1 MSPSESSFVSQPES
15 PPIQVPVD
23 DLGIGRVQAEQSSRF
38 LNKDGSFNSHRVGLG
53 RFESINPFYAL
64 ISMSWWWFFSS
75 LTAGFIGI
83 NLIFAVLYVLCGK
96 DALYMS
102 TPNQIEN
109 LFWRGFFFSIET
121 LSTIGYGHIAPN
133 NLAAH
138 IVSSIEAFLGLLGA
152 ALITGVVF
160 SRFSKPNSRILWSR
174 NALIAPF
181 QTGNGLMFR
190 VANGFKN
197 EIIEIAAQVSF
208 SRFEMVAGKRI
219 RKFYNLP
226 LERSTVAF
234 FSLAWTVV
242 HPITPNSP
250 LWGVTKAD
258 LDASQA
264 EFIVVIHGLDDVLFQ
279 RVHARGSY
287 KCEEVVWNAKFSS
300 MYVPDTSG
308 GVAVDVRKIHEFEP
322 SEP

>member
-1 MSPSESSFVSQPES
+1 MTQSES
-15 PPIQVPVD
+15 PPMQVPAD

-38 LNKDGSFNSHRVGLG
+38 LNKDGRFNTRRVGLG
-53 RFESINPFYAL
+53 TFESLNPFYAM
-64 ISMSWWWFFSS
+64 ISMSWWLFFSS

-83 NLIFAVLYVLCGK
+83 NLVFAVLYVLCGK

-102 TPNQIEN
+102 TPNPIDD

-133 NLAAH
+133 NLPAH
-138 IVSSIEAFLGLLGA
+138 ILSSIEAFLGLLGA

-160 SRFSKPNSRILWSR
+160 SRFSKPNSRILWSK

-181 QTGNGLMFR
+181 QAGHGLMFR
-190 VANGFKN
+190 IANGYKN

-208 SRFEMVAGKRI
+208 SRFEMVDGKRM

-242 HPITPNSP
+242 HPITPQSP
-250 LWGVTKAD
+250 LWGVTETD
-258 LDASQA
+258 LETSQA
-264 EFIVVIHGLDDVLFQ
+264 EFIIVIHGLDDVLFQ

-287 KCEEVVWNAKFSS
+287 KAEEVIWKAKFSS
-300 MYVPDTSG
+300 MYVPDSNG
-308 GVAVDVRKIHEFEP
+308 GVAVDVRKIHEFEIVEAI
-322 SEP
+322 SN

>member
-1 MSPSESSFVSQPES
+1 MSQPDS
-15 PPIQVPVD
+15 PPIQITAD

-38 LNKDGSFNSHRVGLG
+38 LNKDGSFNTHRVGLG
-53 RFESINPFYAL
+53 RLESMNPFYAM
-64 ISMSWWWFFSS
+64 ISMPWWLFFSS

-83 NLIFAVLYVLCGK
+83 NVIFAVLYVLCGK

-102 TPNQIEN
+102 TPNPIDS
-109 LFWRGFFFSIET
+109 LFWRGFFFSVET

-133 NLAAH
+133 NTAAH
-138 IVSSIEAFLGLLGA
+138 IVSSIEAFVGLLGA

-160 SRFSKPNSRILWSR
+160 SRFSKPNSRILWSK

-181 QTGNGLMFR
+181 QGGQAMMFR
-190 VANGFKN
+190 IANGFNN
-197 EIIEIAAQVSF
+197 EIIEIAAQISF
-208 SRFEMVAGKRI
+208 SRFEMVNGKRM

-242 HPITPNSP
+242 HPITPTSP
-250 LWGVTKAD
+250 LWGVTEAD
-258 LDASQA
+258 LEASQA
-264 EFIVVIHGLDDVLFQ
+264 EFIIVIHGLDDVLFQ
-279 RVHARGSY
+279 KVHARGSY
-287 KCEEVVWNAKFSS
+287 KGEEVIWNAKFSS

-308 GVAVDVRKIHEFEP
+308 GVAVDVRKIHEFELIDY
-322 SEP
+322 